1 MRERPRVAHIATFLC
16 GGIISHTGMSDFKK
30 LLVSIAVGAVALLAF
45 GATAAFA
52 ASPSDIHIKPDGTFS
67 ATNVIV
73 YQKAGTSNFFSRVT
87 WGDAYVRVTVLAG
100 KDTVIT
106 KAHGEPATVG
116 DIREKDVLDVEGK
129 LSAGEGALTIS
140 AARIRD
146 TSLQVE
152 SKTLSGTVVSVN
164 AKDSSIILS
173 NQMFGATT
181 TVLLS
186 TSTTIQKGVRTIGL
200 GDVSA
205 GDKILSASGSYDY
218 PKNAFTAGS
227 VEVYQDKNMFTP
239 RNFQGTLKSISSTAL
254 PATLTVEVGGAD
266 YTVYAAA
273 GSSILNNR
281 RQPATL
287 SRFVVGD
294 TVRFWGG
301 IRQTDFGEIDAEI
314 VRDLNF

>member
-1 MRERPRVAHIATFLC
+1 MFHFRKFSLQSFGLTAMFFL
-16 GGIISHTGMSDFKK
+16 
-30 LLVSIAVGAVALLAF
+30 ALS
-45 GATAAFA
+45 AAPAYA
-52 ASPSDIHIKPDGTFS
+52 AAPSDIHIRPDGIFS
-67 ATNVIV
+67 ATNVVV

-116 DIREKDVLDVEGK
+116 DIREKDVLDVEGE
-129 LSAGEGALTIS
+129 LSSGEGALTIK

-164 AKDSSIILS
+164 AKNSSLVLS

-181 TVLLS
+181 TVILS
-186 TSTTIQKGVRTIGL
+186 PSTTIQKGVRAISL
-200 GDVSA
+200 SDVSA

-218 PKNAFTAGS
+218 PKNAFSAGS
-227 VEVYQDKNMFTP
+227 IEVHQDKNIFTP
-239 RNFQGTLKSISSTAL
+239 RNFEGTLTSISVAAL
-254 PATLTVEVGGAD
+254 PAALTVTVGNTD
-266 YTVYAAA
+266 YTVYIAE
-273 GSSILNNR
+273 GSSVLNSR
-281 RQPATL
+281 RKPATL

-301 IRQTDFGEIDAEI
+301 IRQTNFGEIDAEI

>member
-1 MRERPRVAHIATFLC
+1 MRTD
-16 GGIISHTGMSDFKK
+16 MSDFKK
-30 LLVSIAVGAVALLAF
+30 LLLSIAVGATALLAF

-52 ASPSDIHIKPDGTFS
+52 ASPSDIHIRPDGTFS
-67 ATNVIV
+67 ATNVVV
-73 YQKAGTSNFFSRVT
+73 YQKSGTSNFFSRAT

-129 LSAGEGALTIS
+129 LSSGEGALTIK

-164 AKDSSIILS
+164 AKDSSLVLS

-186 TSTTIQKGVRTIGL
+186 PSTAIQKGVRTISL
-200 GDVSA
+200 NDVFA

-218 PKNAFTAGS
+218 PKNAFSAGNI
-227 VEVYQDKNMFTP
+227 EVHQDKSMFAP
-239 RNFQGTLKSISSTAL
+239 RNFQGTLKSISGTAL
-254 PATLTVEVGGAD
+254 PTALTVTVDNTD
-266 YTVYAAA
+266 YTVYVAT
-273 GSSILNNR
+273 GSDIMNNR
-281 RQPATL
+281 RRPATL

-294 TVRFWGG
+294 TVRFYGG
-301 IRQTDFGEIDAEI
+301 IRQTDFNEIDAEI